1 MSMRYPTDRPQSAD
15 YVSFQHVKYSG
26 RGGGGGG
33 GGGGGIVLY
42 MPAPAPAVSNRQR
55 WNNSGE
61 TFAGP
66 IGQFKRN
73 LAQGGSDL
81 IAGTENFNVD
91 TFGKDLTGALERF
104 QGTKV
109 GDMAR
114 MFGQDQLA
122 RATGMT
128 GQQLMSVTRGEIYN
142 PNLEM
147 FYEGPD
153 LRDFD
158 FSFQCAPKS
167 SADAQAIRQI
177 IMEFKKWSS
186 PEESGDKLKL
196 PHVWKISYGGKAKQ
210 YYNKFKT
217 AALTNINVQYNAGI
231 DSHMT
236 FTDGSPIV
244 TGFTLSFTETEIIT
258 RKDAGRY

>member
-1 MSMRYPTDRPQSAD
+1 MSLRYPADRPSSAD
-15 YVSFQHVKYSG
+15 FVSFQHVKYSS
-26 RGGGGGG
+26 RGGGGG

-42 MPAPAPAVSNRQR
+42 MPAPAPAVSNVNR

-61 TFAGP
+61 RFAGP

-73 LAQGGSDL
+73 IAQGGADL
-81 IAGTENFNVD
+81 IANTTDFNVD
-91 TFGKDLTGALERF
+91 RFGKNVQQSMEQF

-109 GDMAR
+109 GPMAR
-114 MFGQDQLA
+114 HFGMNTLA
-122 RATGMT
+122 NATGMT

-153 LRDFD
+153 LRSFD

-167 SADAQAIRQI
+167 SADAQAIKAI
-177 IMEFKKWSS
+177 VAEFKKWSA
-186 PEESGDKLKL
+186 PEESGNKLKL
-196 PHVWKISYGGKAKQ
+196 PHVWKVGYGGAAKQ

-236 FTDGSPIV
+236 FSDGSPIV

-258 RKDAGRY
+258 RKDAGRF